1 MQGPLYDAIQAE
13 TIFIPGGGG
22 HLIEAYL
29 ATPLGP
35 GPFGSVI
42 VVHHAPGY
50 DEATKEITRRLAT
63 AGFIALCPNLYT
75 REAPPGLGAKEAAK
89 QVRAAGGV
97 TDGQVVDDLAGSA
110 RFLQARAAANGSVG
124 VIGYCTGGRQA
135 VLAACQMQMQAAVD
149 CYGAYVTRSTPADDP
164 LPRASIEPLLSGLS
178 CPLLGLFGA
187 EDSTPSVDEVAELE
201 AALEKLGKE
210 YAFHVYENAGHAFF
224 SVDSPKYRTAAALDG
239 WEKVC
244 DWFERYL
251 GNPADAS
258 A

>member
-1 MQGPLYDAIQAE
+1 MYDAIQAE
-13 TIFIPGGGG
+13 TIFIPSGDGE
-22 HLIEAYL
+22 LIEAYF

-75 REAPPGLGAKEAAK
+75 REAPPGLDAKEAAK

-97 TDGQVVDDLAGSA
+97 PDGQVVQDLAGSA
-110 RFLQARAAANGSVG
+110 RYLQARPSANGSVG

-135 VLAACQMQMQAAVD
+135 VLAACQMQLQAAVD
-149 CYGAYVTRSTPADDP
+149 CYGAYVTRSTPEGDQ
-164 LPRASIEPLLSGLS
+164 LPRASIAHLLDDLS

-187 EDSTPSVDEVAELE
+187 EDPAPSPEEVAELE
-201 AALEKLGKE
+201 AALKELGKE
-210 YAFHVYENAGHAFF
+210 YEFHVYENAGHAFF
-224 SVDSPKYRTAAALDG
+224 STDSPKYRTAAALDG
-239 WEKVC
+239 WDKVRG
-244 DWFERYL
+244 WFSRYL
-251 GNPADAS
+251 DTANRG
-258 A
+258 

>member
-1 MQGPLYDAIQAE
+1 MYDAIQAE
-13 TIFIPGGGG
+13 TVFIPSGNGE
-22 HLIEAYL
+22 LIEAYF

-75 REAPPGLGAKEAAK
+75 REAPPGLDAKEAAK

-97 TDGQVVDDLAGSA
+97 PDGQVVEDLAGSA
-110 RFLQARAAANGSVG
+110 SYLQARPSANGSVG
-124 VIGYCTGGRQA
+124 IIGYCTGGRQA
-135 VLAACQMQMQAAVD
+135 VLAACQMDLQAAVD
-149 CYGAYVTRSTPADDP
+149 CYGAYVTRSTPDGDQ
-164 LPRASIEPLLSGLS
+164 LPRASIAHLLQDLT

-187 EDSTPSVDEVAELE
+187 EDPAPSTEEVAELE
-201 AALEKLGKE
+201 AALKELGKE
-210 YAFHVYENAGHAFF
+210 YEFHVYENAGHAFF

-239 WEKVC
+239 WQKVC
-244 DWFERYL
+244 EWFTRYL
-251 GNPADAS
+251 ETSDQA
-258 A
+258 